1 MTTSPRSPQPGS
13 PQAVSA
19 RRTLTRKKLFAAA
32 RELFANEGLGKTGVK
47 PLCEAAGFSRGAFY
61 SNFSD
66 FSDFLRQYLHG
77 EFAQISRQ
85 LSHVQTLI
93 KASLPP
99 EDNPAKGFFLTSH
112 WSRVAAAISET
123 MLFEREFVLV
133 LTELRVYAARNRQF
147 FPILRQEIT
156 VIEEQLAQIITGYLQ
171 TLGLR
176 LRVAPLDCAFIV
188 IALWQADLINRS
200 GQTDS
205 GQIVRPSSHFLE
217 TALPCCLAGMVATE

>member
-1 MTTSPRSPQPGS
+1 MTTSPGR

-19 RRTLTRKKLFAAA
+19 RRTLTREKLFAAA

-61 SNFSD
+61 SNFSA
-66 FSDFLRQYLHG
+66 FSDFLRQYIHG
-77 EFAQISRQ
+77 EFAQVSRQ
-85 LSHVQTLI
+85 LSQVQALI

-99 EDNPAKGFFLTSH
+99 EDNPSTGFFLTSH

-133 LTELRVYAARNRQF
+133 LTELRVYAARNREF

-156 VIEEQLAQIITGYLQ
+156 AIEEQLAQIITGYLQ

-176 LRVAPLDCAFIV
+176 LRVAPLDCH
-188 IALWQADLINRS
+188 S
-200 GQTDS
+200 
-205 GQIVRPSSHFLE
+205 P
-217 TALPCCLAGMVATE
+217 

>member
-1 MTTSPRSPQPGS
+1 MTTSPGR

-19 RRTLTRKKLFAAA
+19 RRTLTREKLFAAA

-61 SNFSD
+61 SNFSA
-66 FSDFLRQYLHG
+66 FSDFLRQYIHG
-77 EFAQISRQ
+77 EFAQVSRQ
-85 LSHVQTLI
+85 LSQVQALI

-99 EDNPAKGFFLTSH
+99 EDNPSTGFFLTSH

-133 LTELRVYAARNRQF
+133 LTELRVYAARNREF

-156 VIEEQLAQIITGYLQ
+156 AIEEQLAQIITGYLQ

-176 LRVAPLDCAFIV
+176 LRVAPLDCAFTV

-200 GQTDS
+200 GQATS

-217 TALPCCLAGMVATE
+217 TVLPCCLAGMVATE

>member
-1 MTTSPRSPQPGS
+1 MTTSPGR
-13 PQAVSA
+13 PQAVSV
-19 RRTLTRKKLFAAA
+19 RRTLTREKLFAAA

-61 SNFSD
+61 SNFSA
-66 FSDFLRQYLHG
+66 FSDFLRQYIHG
-77 EFAQISRQ
+77 EFAQVSRQ
-85 LSHVQTLI
+85 LSQVQALI

-99 EDNPAKGFFLTSH
+99 EDNPSTGFFLTSH

-133 LTELRVYAARNRQF
+133 LTELRVYAARNREF

-156 VIEEQLAQIITGYLQ
+156 AIEEQLAQIITGYLQ

-176 LRVAPLDCAFIV
+176 LRVAPLDCAFTV

-200 GQTDS
+200 GQATS
-205 GQIVRPSSHFLE
+205 GQIVHPSSHFLE